1 MCRRCVLPAPNVP
14 TCTIGSPCTC
24 EGHGVATLSGFADFL
39 FQGDEYLCSFIK
51 QDLAD
56 LAPIDQTLEK
66 EHHER
71 TKVKNIQ
78 VIELGRYEVRAWPP
92 AFCMSPLAAC
102 SVKGSSTRCAPCLL
116 CCSHTFAHKLISTL
130 ELCLGTALPGRL

>member
-1 MCRRCVLPAPNVP
+1 MYVIAL
-14 TCTIGSPCTC
+14 
-24 EGHGVATLSGFADFL
+24 LSRLRKLDWHNFKNTRVI
-39 FQGDEYLCSFIK
+39 LCASTA

-78 VIELGRYEVRAWPP
+78 VIELGRYEVRACPSALHVFSCGLFEQSFP
-92 AFCMSPLAAC
+92 SGVC
-102 SVKGSSTRCAPCLL
+102 SKRRLPCLC
-116 CCSHTFAHKLISTL
+116 CCSHLVAQAH
-130 ELCLGTALPGRL
+130 

>member
-1 MCRRCVLPAPNVP
+1 MTRQKRKLYNEISHVPAGARRAGLHTCRGALVGVS
-14 TCTIGSPCTC
+14 GSPDGDGGHARWSSKCR
-24 EGHGVATLSGFADFL
+24 EGGARTPLGRARAA
-39 FQGDEYLCSFIK
+39 

-78 VIELGRYEVRAWPP
+78 VIELGRYEVR
-92 AFCMSPLAAC
+92 
-102 SVKGSSTRCAPCLL
+102 R
-116 CCSHTFAHKLISTL
+116 
-130 ELCLGTALPGRL
+130 ALS

>member
-1 MCRRCVLPAPNVP
+1 M
-14 TCTIGSPCTC
+14 
-24 EGHGVATLSGFADFL
+24 
-39 FQGDEYLCSFIK
+39 

-78 VIELGRYEVRAWPP
+78 VIELGRYEVRACPP
-92 AFCMSPLAAC
+92 ASCMCSLVAC
-102 SVKGSSTRCAPCLL
+102 
-116 CCSHTFAHKLISTL
+116 
-130 ELCLGTALPGRL
+130 

>member
-1 MCRRCVLPAPNVP
+1 M
-14 TCTIGSPCTC
+14 
-24 EGHGVATLSGFADFL
+24 
-39 FQGDEYLCSFIK
+39 

-78 VIELGRYEVRAWPP
+78 VIELGRYEVRACPP
-92 AFCMSPLAAC
+92 APCMC
-102 SVKGSSTRCAPCLL
+102 SLVARQTRV
-116 CCSHTFAHKLISTL
+116 
-130 ELCLGTALPGRL
+130 LPFGARLVYSVASIL

>member
-1 MCRRCVLPAPNVP
+1 MICPSAWPRGWWSEPAECSRNVLLINV
-14 TCTIGSPCTC
+14 
-24 EGHGVATLSGFADFL
+24 
-39 FQGDEYLCSFIK
+39 

-78 VIELGRYEVRAWPP
+78 VIELGRYEVRALPSLTP
-92 AFCMSPLAAC
+92 VC
-102 SVKGSSTRCAPCLL
+102 SSVGLDDFQGYR
-116 CCSHTFAHKLISTL
+116 I
-130 ELCLGTALPGRL
+130 